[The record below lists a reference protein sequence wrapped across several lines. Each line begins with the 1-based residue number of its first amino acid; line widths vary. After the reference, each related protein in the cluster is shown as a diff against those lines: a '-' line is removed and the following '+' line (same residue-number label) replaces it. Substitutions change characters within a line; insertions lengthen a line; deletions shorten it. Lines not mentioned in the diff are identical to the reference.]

1 MIMSRE
7 EANKVIDAVC
17 DYFNIDVN
25 KLTLKESNEF
35 YSYVYHSA
43 NII

>member
-1 MIMSRE
+1 MSRE
-7 EANKVIDAVC
+7 EADKVVDAVC
-17 DYFNIDVN
+17 DYFNIDIN
-25 KLTLKESNEF
+25 KLSLKEMNEF